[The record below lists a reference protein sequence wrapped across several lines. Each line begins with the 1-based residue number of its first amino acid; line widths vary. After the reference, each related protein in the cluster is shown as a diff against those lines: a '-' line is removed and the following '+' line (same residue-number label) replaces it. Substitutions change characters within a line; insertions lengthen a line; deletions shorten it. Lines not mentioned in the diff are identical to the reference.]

1 MSNPALL
8 ARYAIPGHLS
18 LRTGANGLAFAD
30 IDNAHGT
37 ASLCMQGGHLMSW
50 RPKDGAEPV
59 VWLSPVATFVPGKSI
74 RGGAPVCWP
83 WFGPHATESG
93 WPSHGFA
100 RTVPWELA
108 DTAALSD
115 GSTSIGLTLMPTEG
129 TRAQWPHE
137 ARLSLKV
144 TVGSRLRIELTTHNP
159 GPQDVVLGEAL
170 HTYLRISDIGAVEV
184 QGLDACEFVDKVAG
198 GARKVQRGAVRF
210 AGEVDRVYLNTS
222 TDCVIVDP
230 GLKRRIEIAKTG
242 SRATVV
248 WTPWVEKADK
258 MGDFGPGRD
267 GQGGWREVV
276 CVESANALDNVVS
289 VPAGGS
295 HTLSVSY
302 AALPL

>member
-18 LRTGANGLAFAD
+18 LRIGPNGLTFAD
-30 IDNAHGT
+30 IDNAHGS
-37 ASLCMQGGHLMSW
+37 ASLCLQGAHLMSW
-50 RPKDGAEPV
+50 RPKDQAEPV
-59 VWLSPVATFVPGKSI
+59 VWLSPVATFAPGKSI

-93 WPSHGFA
+93 WPGHGFA
-100 RTVPWELA
+100 RTVPWELSA
-108 DTAALSD
+108 TAALPD
-115 GSTSIGLTLMPTEG
+115 GSTSIGLTLMPTEA

-137 ARLSLKV
+137 ARLALKV
-144 TVGSRLRIELTTHNP
+144 SVGSCLRIELTTHNP
-159 GPQDVVLGEAL
+159 GPQALVLGEAL
-170 HTYLRISDIGAVEV
+170 HTYLGISDIGAVEV
-184 QGLDACEFVDKVAG
+184 QGLDACEYVDKVAG
-198 GARKVQRGAVRF
+198 AARKVQRGAVRF

-222 TDCVIVDP
+222 GDCVIVDP

-258 MGDFGPGRD
+258 MGDFGPGRA
-267 GQGGWREVV
+267 GQGGWREMV
-276 CVESANALDNVVS
+276 CVESANALDNVVT